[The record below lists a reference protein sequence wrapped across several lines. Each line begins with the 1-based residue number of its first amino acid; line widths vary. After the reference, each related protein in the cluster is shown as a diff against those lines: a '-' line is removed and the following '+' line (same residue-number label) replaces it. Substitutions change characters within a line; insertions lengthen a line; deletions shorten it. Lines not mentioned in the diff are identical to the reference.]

1 MKGGIEMIPEEG
13 LKELETFFYET
24 TGLSPGYTQEEWN
37 KYYLAS
43 LEKLASREEGAYER
57 EILDM
62 MKMIIEDKDYTTL
75 HSILCNYDTLMKKHL
90 GKEYLDLELPY
101 WSYAATAG

>member
-1 MKGGIEMIPEEG
+1 MIPEEG

-24 TGLSPGYTQEEWN
+24 TGLSPGYTREEWN

-43 LEKLASREEGAYER
+43 LEDLASREGGAYEK

-75 HSILCNYDTLMKKHL
+75 HSILCNYDILIKKELNEDMK
-90 GKEYLDLELPY
+90 LPF
-101 WSYAATAG
+101 WSYAATLGQA